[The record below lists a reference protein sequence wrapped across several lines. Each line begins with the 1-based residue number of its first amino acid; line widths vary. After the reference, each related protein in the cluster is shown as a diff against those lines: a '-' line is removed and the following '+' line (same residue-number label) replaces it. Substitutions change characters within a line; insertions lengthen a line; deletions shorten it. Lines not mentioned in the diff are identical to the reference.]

1 MFLGQQQNTSL
12 ASSARL
18 TLTTVMI
25 LLDERRIR
33 IEAIEAYLLG
43 SPVSLNNEVTLSSGI
58 QF

>member
-1 MFLGQQQNTSL
+1 
-12 ASSARL
+12 
-18 TLTTVMI
+18 MI